1 MDIKTLNTTIIFFN
15 YPSGCSLL
23 LFYDLYQFVLPFS
36 VIQYHIS
43 NLQPDPTAK
52 NGKRF
57 VIVGSWSNGQLH
69 ITGPIYWNGRRNTTP
84 VSRCS
89 SPCPPGHY
97 YVKGDV
103 SCCWRCVLC
112 PPGQF
117 KIGIGNQ
124 ECDSCPE
131 GFIPD
136 SNRTRCMRIP
146 EEFIRWDSVT
156 SAILVSLSL
165 CGVLV
170 TSFMFGVYFKYRNTP
185 IVKAASRYSSLVLL
199 ACIAI
204 MFALPLLYIGR
215 PNMAMCHIQPIA
227 FGLLMTLA
235 SSLILTKTFRL
246 IQIFNNIVPNL
257 KDKTSV
263 TVKMVIVMVAL
274 EVILIALF
282 LDRRPI
288 QVNTIVEDASVP
300 IDCGASAKDLHTAV
314 LLYNWFLALICA
326 VMAFRARSLPANF
339 KEARLISFAMFTFSV
354 IWLLF
359 LIVFSGSII
368 SQLSTYICVAILAT
382 ALDFVV
388 CMFAPKIFVILFRP
402 ELNEVGLVRA
412 DIYRYTVKQTKAHF
426 HTDRMRSQR
435 TELVRTQ
442 LEGSLPRSQPAHI
455 FQESKL

>member
-1 MDIKTLNTTIIFFN
+1 
-15 YPSGCSLL
+15 
-23 LFYDLYQFVLPFS
+23 
-36 VIQYHIS
+36 
-43 NLQPDPTAK
+43 
-52 NGKRF
+52 
-57 VIVGSWSNGQLH
+57 
-69 ITGPIYWNGRRNTTP
+69 
-84 VSRCS
+84 
-89 SPCPPGHY
+89 
-97 YVKGDV
+97 
-103 SCCWRCVLC
+103 
-112 PPGQF
+112 
-117 KIGIGNQ
+117 
-124 ECDSCPE
+124 
-131 GFIPD
+131 
-136 SNRTRCMRIP
+136 
-146 EEFIRWDSVT
+146 
-156 SAILVSLSL
+156 
-165 CGVLV
+165 
-170 TSFMFGVYFKYRNTP
+170 
-185 IVKAASRYSSLVLL
+185 
-199 ACIAI
+199 

-246 IQIFNNIVPNL
+246 IQIFNNIVANL

-300 IDCGASAKDLHTAV
+300 IDCGASAKALHTAV

-368 SQLSTYICVAILAT
+368 SQFSTYICVAILAT

-402 ELNEVGLVRA
+402 ELNRVGLVRA
-412 DIYRYTVKQTKAHF
+412 DIYRYNVKQTKAHF

-435 TELVRTQ
+435 TELMRTQ